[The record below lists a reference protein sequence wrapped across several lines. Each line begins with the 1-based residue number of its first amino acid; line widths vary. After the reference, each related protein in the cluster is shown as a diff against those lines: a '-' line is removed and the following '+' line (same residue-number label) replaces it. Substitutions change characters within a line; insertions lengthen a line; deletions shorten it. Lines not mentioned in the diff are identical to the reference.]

1 MKVSPEDIKLFNEA
15 VRSLDSVL
23 CNIQEKYGDKV
34 MLLSCEDAIILADC
48 RNNRKEELST
58 IYTKGNRD
66 IYEIEIKIVNANDEN
81 EV

>member
-23 CNIQEKYGDKV
+23 CKIQEKYGNKV

-66 IYEIEIKIVNANDEN
+66 IYEIEIKMVNANDEN

>member
-23 CNIQEKYGDKV
+23 CKIQEKYSDKV

-66 IYEIEIKIVNANDEN
+66 IYEIEIKMVNANDEN